1 MLKKVFKFAKA
12 FDKLDPEPFDDKYEN
27 IEYF

>member
-27 IEYF
+27 IKYF